1 MKNYLSVHR
10 VALKLGIKAYKIY
23 RLIRKGKLIEGTDY
37 KRITKTVVR
46 LEVRDDLELK

>member
-1 MKNYLSVHR
+1 MTYLSVHR

-23 RLIRKGKLIEGTDY
+23 KLIREGKLVEGVDY
-37 KRITKTVVR
+37 KRTTKTVVR